1 MKKLILKGFALALV
15 LTTSA
20 VAALNSDQTM
30 QKFLNEELVPVQP
43 GLIYG
48 HIAQIFAE
56 GVPKAH
62 FSHHFLDDEIARK
75 ALDNY
80 LDSLDYDHSIFLA
93 TDIAT
98 FREQVVNLDDFL
110 RRGQIQFAYDV
121 FTLYKKRLHDRITYI
136 DKLLKGNFDYTIKET
151 YLWKRKD
158 APWPADRKEWDD
170 IWRKKVKHE
179 LLGHEVNKIMRK
191 TEASSENP
199 KVANQDVLIKDES
212 KLLSP
217 QEHIRKKYVQ
227 YWNVVNAHDSEWILQ
242 LYLTAFAQSYDVHS
256 SYLSPR
262 ANEDFDIDMKLSLTG
277 IGALL
282 SLDEGAAR
290 VVRLIPGGPA
300 ELDGR
305 LKTGDKIVA
314 VAQNIEQ
321 PVDILY
327 WPLYKSVRL
336 IRGEKGSTV
345 ILSVIPAE
353 DVTGTTIQKINL
365 VRDEIKL
372 ENRAAKLDYREIQ
385 NNPNSIKRKIAV
397 LTLPEFYADFAGKKR
412 GDKNSRSS
420 SQDVK
425 KLLHAAR
432 TAEVDGL
439 ILDLRNNGG
448 GSLQEAIEMTGY
460 FIDEGPVVQVKG
472 SQRINVLKDPFPSK
486 EFNGPMLV
494 LVNRMSA
501 SASEILAG
509 ALQDYGRALIV
520 GDSKT
525 HGKGTVQALFPL
537 DRYNDELGA
546 LKITTANF
554 YRVNGES
561 TQLKGV
567 TPDIVIPSA
576 LDVVEIGEEYL
587 PNVLEWSEVESTT
600 IKSSDQV
607 LPFVKQLTTN
617 SHHRLDNDVRYGQYQ
632 ELVKRL
638 KKRNSI
644 NELSLQLDERVT
656 LAQKD
661 KELENFQNQLASMLK
676 EDDTDKKG
684 TSKPNGEKEAT
695 VIDLILEESLQI
707 LGDLINLKKKGE
719 TIAAGDY
726 AVAQSGRH

>member
-1 MKKLILKGFALALV
+1 MIKGFALVMWITA
-15 LTTSA
+15 SA
-20 VAALNSDQTM
+20 VAAINPDQTM
-30 QKFLNEELVPVQP
+30 QKVLAEDLAPVQP
-43 GLIYG
+43 GLLYG

-62 FSHHFLDDEIARK
+62 LSHRFLDDEIARK

-93 TDIAT
+93 SDIAT
-98 FREQVVNLDDFL
+98 FREQIANLDDFL

-121 FTLYKKRLHDRITYI
+121 FTLYKKRLHNRIAYT
-136 DKLLKGNFDYTIKET
+136 DELLKGSFNFKIEESYF
-151 YLWKRKD
+151 WNRKD
-158 APWPADRKEWDD
+158 VPWPADQKEWDD
-170 IWRKKVKHE
+170 LWRRKVKHE
-179 LLGHEVNKIMRK
+179 FLGHEVNEILRK
-191 TEASSENP
+191 NQPISEKSQMAKPDTLNTD
-199 KVANQDVLIKDES
+199 KSN
-212 KLLSP
+212 LLTP

-227 YWNVVNAHDSEWILQ
+227 LWNVINGHDSEWILQ

-282 SLDEGAAR
+282 NLEGGAAQ

-300 ELDGR
+300 DLDGR
-305 LKTGDKIVA
+305 LKAGDKIVA
-314 VAQNIEQ
+314 VGQNEEN

-345 ILSVIPAE
+345 ILSIIPAE

-372 ENRAAKLDYREIQ
+372 ENRAAKLDFRVIK
-385 NNPNSIKRKIAV
+385 NKPNDMNRKIAV
-397 LTLPEFYADFAGKKR
+397 ITLPEFYADFEGKKR
-412 GDKNSRSS
+412 GEKGSRSS
-420 SQDVK
+420 SHDVK
-425 KLLHAAR
+425 NLLKEAR
-432 TAEVDGL
+432 AAEVDGL

-460 FIDEGPVVQVKG
+460 FIDDGPVVQVKG
-472 SQRINVLKDPFPSK
+472 GQRINVLEDPYPSK

-537 DRYNDELGA
+537 DRYNEKLGA

-567 TPDIVIPSA
+567 SPDIVIPSA
-576 LDVVEIGEEYL
+576 LDVMEVGEEFL
-587 PNVLEWSEVESTT
+587 PNVLEWSEVEST
-600 IKSSDQV
+600 KFSSSNEV
-607 LPFVKQLTTN
+607 LPYVIKLLTDR
-617 SHHRLDNDVRYGQYQ
+617 SRQRLKDDEGYGQYQ

-644 NELSLQLDERVT
+644 NELSLRLDDRLS
-656 LAQKD
+656 LAHKD
-661 KELENFQNQLASMLK
+661 KELENFQDQLAKLLQE
-676 EDDTDKKG
+676 EDDTNKQDLG
-684 TSKPNGEKEAT
+684 NTSKEKEAT
-695 VIDLILEESLQI
+695 ATDLILDESLQI
-707 LGDLINLKKKGE
+707 LSDLINLKQTDEIVVGHN
-719 TIAAGDY
+719 AAT
-726 AVAQSGRH
+726 QSVSH